1 MGKLKRF
8 CLIAFALALIVGVGF
23 LAVEYVAY
31 APLLPYTRAIA
42 SMSWFFVLYN
52 AVLGVIALGT
62 VVLLA
67 VGLFSPGRG
76 KRLEVKRD
84 QGSVIITRTAISST
98 VRHAIESHPP
108 LKVEKTS
115 VRIKNGRNPAI
126 SVSARVDPGSRGD
139 LSSLGQTL
147 QRQVSERLNV
157 FSGARVKRVDIVFAG
172 EGAAEVS
179 TMEAARMAEEPVL
192 AAEKPARE
200 SKKKRR
206 RDRKAAGGENE
217 PQMMTVAVE
226 RGAAPSEPAPAAL
239 PGAAPDATEAPHQA
253 PAPLVPAAADE
264 PASDA
269 EAEAGTGG
277 AKPVVHIT
285 MSTEGSQQ

>member
-8 CLIAFALALIVGVGF
+8 CLIAFALALIIGVGF

-42 SMSWFFVLYN
+42 SMSWFYVLYN
-52 AVLGVIALGT
+52 AVLGIIALGT

-126 SVSARVDPGSRGD
+126 SVSARVNPGSRGD

-172 EGAAEVS
+172 EGAAEVE

-192 AAEKPARE
+192 AVEEPSRKD
-200 SKKKRR
+200 KKKRR
-206 RDRKAAGGENE
+206 RDRKAAGDENG

-226 RGAAPSEPAPAAL
+226 RGTAPNEPAPAAL
-239 PGAAPDATEAPHQA
+239 PNAAGDAPAAPFTPT
-253 PAPLVPAAADE
+253 AAAE
-264 PASDA
+264 PASSP
-269 EAEAGTGG
+269 EAGTDADA
-277 AKPVVHIT
+277 AKPVVRIT

>member
-8 CLIAFALALIVGVGF
+8 CLIAFALALIIGVGF

-31 APLLPYTRAIA
+31 APLLPYTRAIV
-42 SMSWFFVLYN
+42 SMSWFYVLYN

-126 SVSARVDPGSRGD
+126 SVSARVNPGSRGD

-172 EGAAEVS
+172 EGAAEVE

-192 AAEKPARE
+192 AVEEPSRKD
-200 SKKKRR
+200 KKKRR
-206 RDRKAAGGENE
+206 RDRKAAGDENG

-226 RGAAPSEPAPAAL
+226 RGTAPNEPAPAAL
-239 PGAAPDATEAPHQA
+239 PNAAGDAPAAPFAPT
-253 PAPLVPAAADE
+253 AAAE
-264 PASDA
+264 PASGP
-269 EAEAGTGG
+269 EAGTDADA
-277 AKPVVHIT
+277 AKPVVRIT